1 MLFKLDYDINTAIC
15 ANYKGDFG
23 PVSVLG
29 LYLSLA
35 QFNRTNI
42 NVSVTVLQQQ
52 LEKSFKKQQYAKKV
66 SEKKISKKNY
76 QEDKV

>member
-15 ANYKGDFG
+15 ANYKVDFG

-35 QFNRTNI
+35 
-42 NVSVTVLQQQ
+42 
-52 LEKSFKKQQYAKKV
+52 
-66 SEKKISKKNY
+66 
-76 QEDKV
+76 

>member
-35 QFNRTNI
+35 
-42 NVSVTVLQQQ
+42 
-52 LEKSFKKQQYAKKV
+52 
-66 SEKKISKKNY
+66 
-76 QEDKV
+76 